1 MMPSPDENVP
11 VEGSEQ
17 VVVDEYNKDRWDEGG
32 ASDCGYSDS
41 VHETLMSIGGFMH
54 GIFGEPT
61 EGLQRKMKGI
71 GSYFQEAAY
80 AARDLKRGDLDKK
93 EFRFKTDDLEVEEGE
108 SGAEVSDEEVFDS
121 GEEEEVI

>member
-11 VEGSEQ
+11 VEGS
-17 VVVDEYNKDRWDEGG
+17 VDEYNKDRWDEGG

-80 AARDLKRGDLDKK
+80 VARDLRRGELDKK
-93 EFRFKTDDLEVEEGE
+93 EFRFKTDDLDVEEEAGE
-108 SGAEVSDEEVFDS
+108 EVSDEEVVDS
-121 GEEEEVI
+121 SDEEEVI

>member
-1 MMPSPDENVP
+1 MMPSPE
-11 VEGSEQ
+11 SEQ
-17 VVVDEYNKDRWDEGG
+17 VEVDEYNKDRWDEGG

-54 GIFGEPT
+54 SIFGEPT

-71 GSYFQEAAY
+71 GSFFQEAAY
-80 AARDLKRGDLDKK
+80 AARDLRRGELDKK

-108 SGAEVSDEEVFDS
+108 SGEEVSD
-121 GEEEEVI
+121 GESI